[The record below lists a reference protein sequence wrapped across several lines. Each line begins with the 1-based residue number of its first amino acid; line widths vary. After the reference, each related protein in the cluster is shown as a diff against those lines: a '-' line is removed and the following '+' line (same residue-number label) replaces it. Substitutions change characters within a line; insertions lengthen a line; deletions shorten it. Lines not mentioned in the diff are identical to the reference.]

1 MALLA
6 TRIHAIL
13 KLIHHHALEDIALV
27 INIRKNVF
35 PEDVQDGRVDHEAV
49 DAHPEPV
56 GEGGEGEGDDEDG
69 EEGGDE
75 DDEGFG
81 RYEVEPEPEDPGEEG
96 GGGGLEA
103 GEPVGDDGEE
113 DGYYDCGILVCC
125 NRTV

>member
-1 MALLA
+1 MAPRP

-27 INIRKNVF
+27 INITKDVF
-35 PEDVQDGRVDHEAV
+35 PEDVQDGWVDHEAV

-69 EEGGDE
+69 EEGGDK

-81 RYEVEPEPEDPGEEG
+81 GDEVEPEPEDPGEEG

-113 DGYYDCGILVCC
+113 DGYDDCVAY
-125 NRTV
+125 